1 MSEKYVKNLLIII
14 EIKIVQMLPTQLFF
28 FHVVTKF
35 DSNSSLK
42 HERIYTFLE
51 DCIKKLSFNCA
62 RAASFVWNCMLPKYI
77 LFEGPKQ
84 MKKVTTIQLLR

>member
-1 MSEKYVKNLLIII
+1 MSEKYAKNLLIII
-14 EIKIVQMLPTQLFF
+14 EKKIVQMLPTQLFF
-28 FHVVTKF
+28 FHVVTIKF

-51 DCIKKLSFNCA
+51 DCIKKLPFNCA
-62 RAASFVWNCMLPKYI
+62 RAALFVWNCMLPKYI

-84 MKKVTTIQLLR
+84 MII